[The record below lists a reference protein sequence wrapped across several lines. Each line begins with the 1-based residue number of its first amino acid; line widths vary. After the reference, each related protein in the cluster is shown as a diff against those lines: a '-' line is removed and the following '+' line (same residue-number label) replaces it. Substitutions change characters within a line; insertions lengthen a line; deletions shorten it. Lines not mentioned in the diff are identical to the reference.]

1 MTTKYLG
8 TGKNFGN
15 QRLLAVGDPQA
26 ETDAINLQSARRLVQ
41 GVTNRKE
48 AVRVAT
54 TANISVSAPGA
65 AIDGVTLA
73 NGDRVLLKDQTTGS
87 QNGIYDFNGSAVAL
101 TRSVDSDSD
110 AEVKPGTQVFVS
122 EGTVN
127 GNTTWQITT
136 DGPIVVGTTTLVWAQ
151 TGAGGTTYTAGNGL
165 TLTGSSFAVQ
175 PLTNGGLAV
184 AAGGVSVA
192 GSFAGAGLTLTS
204 GVLTLASTV
213 AGNGLTMTSGVINV
227 IGGTGITVAADLVS
241 LDTSVVTRKYAVNV
255 GNASATSIAVTHSL
269 GTRDITWSVQDS
281 TTFEFVEV
289 DGVSTDTNT
298 LTLTFAA
305 APASNAYRVVVHG

>member
-15 QRLLAVGDPQA
+15 QRLIAIADPQA

-48 AVRVAT
+48 AVRAVAVT
-54 TANISVSAPGA
+54 NITLTAPGS

-73 NGDRVLLKDQTTGS
+73 TGDRVLLTAQTTAS
-87 QNGIYDFNGSAVAL
+87 QNGIYDFNGASSTL
-101 TRSVDSDSD
+101 TRSADADSD

-122 EGTVN
+122 EGSTN
-127 GNTTWQITT
+127 GNTTFQLTT
-136 DGPIVVGTTTLVWAQ
+136 DGPIVVGTTSLTWAM
-151 TGAGGTTYTAGNGL
+151 TGSGTTYSAGNGL
-165 TLTGSSFAVQ
+165 TLTGSSFAVT
-175 PLTNGGLAV
+175 PKTNGGIVVDGTGVSVL
-184 AAGGVSVA
+184 AAGGLTVVLASGVA
-192 GSFAGAGLTLTS
+192 GNGLTLTS
-204 GVLTLASTV
+204 GVLDV
-213 AGNGLTMTSGVINV
+213 V
-227 IGGTGITVAADLVS
+227 GGTGITVAADLVS
-241 LDTSVVTRKYAVNV
+241 LDTSVAVRKYAANI

-269 GTRDITWSVQDS
+269 GTRDITWSVQDA

-289 DGVSTDTNT
+289 DGVATNTTT
-298 LTLTFAA
+298 LTLTFAT

>member
-165 TLTGSSFAVQ
+165 SLTSNAFAVV
-175 PLTNGGLAV
+175 PKANSGIAVDSGGVSVV
-184 AAGGVSVA
+184 AAGGLTVGSSGVVIASGAA
-192 GSFAGAGLTLTS
+192 GNGLTLTS
-204 GVLTLASTV
+204 GVLDV
-213 AGNGLTMTSGVINV
+213 V
-227 IGGTGITVAADLVS
+227 GGTGITVAADLVS
-241 LDTSVVTRKYAVNV
+241 LDTSVAVRKYAVNV
-255 GNASATSIAVTHSL
+255 GNAAATTIVVTHSL
-269 GTRDITWSVQDS
+269 GTRDITWSVQDA

-289 DGVSTDTNT
+289 DGVATNTTT
-298 LTLTFAA
+298 LTLTFAT

>member
-15 QRLLAVGDPQA
+15 QRLIAIADPQA

-48 AVRVAT
+48 AVRAVAVT
-54 TANISVSAPGA
+54 NITLTAPGS

-73 NGDRVLLKDQTTGS
+73 TGDRVLLTAQTTAS
-87 QNGIYDFNGSAVAL
+87 QNGIYDFNGASSTL
-101 TRSVDSDSD
+101 TRSADADSD

-122 EGTVN
+122 EGSTN
-127 GNTTWQITT
+127 GNTTFQLTT
-136 DGPIVVGTTTLVWAQ
+136 DGPIVVGTTSLTWAM
-151 TGAGGTTYTAGNGL
+151 TGSGTTYSAGNGL
-165 TLTGSSFAVQ
+165 TLTGSSFAVT
-175 PLTNGGLAV
+175 PKTNGGIVVDGTGVSVL
-184 AAGGVSVA
+184 AAGGLTVGATGVVLASGVA
-192 GSFAGAGLTLTS
+192 GNGLTLTS
-204 GVLTLASTV
+204 GVLDV
-213 AGNGLTMTSGVINV
+213 V
-227 IGGTGITVAADLVS
+227 GGTGITVAADLVS
-241 LDTSVVTRKYAVNV
+241 LDTSVAVRKYAANI

-269 GTRDITWSVQDS
+269 GTRDITWSVQDA

-289 DGVSTDTNT
+289 DGVATNTTT
-298 LTLTFAA
+298 LTLTFAT